1 MGENHLIKALKAGA
15 SHSKSKKFGV
25 NRHCAKS
32 DLMFLSCDVT
42 SHNHFFKRLDDFMAA
57 PQAMWYR
64 RENVFNLSH
73 DLKKSSLKDC
83 LALQIETS
91 DNKLPLC

>member
-1 MGENHLIKALKAGA
+1 MRSISSNRMGENHLIKALKAGA

-42 SHNHFFKRLDDFMAA
+42 SHNHFFKRLDDFMVAS
-57 PQAMWYR
+57 PPGNEVQER
-64 RENVFNLSH
+64 KRFQFV
-73 DLKKSSLKDC
+73 
-83 LALQIETS
+83 T
-91 DNKLPLC
+91 